1 MAFGFEVGSD
11 VGFFVGLALGLGE
24 DVGFNFGLVVR
35 FKVGSDKSTSAWK
48 SDLQLA
54 GTLDQTW
61 ASMLDYNLELT
72 SV

>member
-1 MAFGFEVGSD
+1 MKKD
-11 VGFFVGLALGLGE
+11 VGLFVGLALGE

-61 ASMLDYNLELT
+61 ASMLD
-72 SV
+72 